1 MLSSHTWNPPPVD
14 LLLQPGEVHVWRA
27 FLDHYGSHL
36 ADLRSSLS
44 EDERTRAGRFHFE
57 RDQVHFTVGRGL
69 LRSILARYLR
79 QEPARLRF
87 EYGSNGKPSLAVP
100 LGRQPFQFNLSHS
113 HGVALFALAHGRELG
128 VDLEQVRPMDDAE
141 QIAKSYYTA
150 REHAL
155 LRELSGSR
163 KEEAFFKCWT
173 RKEAYL
179 KATGTGISESLDK
192 VEVSLAPGEPARV
205 LSIAGDVKAAS
216 AWQLVEL
223 IPAPG
228 FVGAV
233 AWQGPPSPMA
243 LWQCEE

>member
-1 MLSSHTWNPPPVD
+1 MLAFHTWSPPPAD
-14 LLLQPGEVHVWRA
+14 LVLQPGEVHVWRA
-27 FLDHYGSHL
+27 FLDNYASHL

-44 EDERTRAGRFHFE
+44 DDERTRAGRFHFE
-57 RDQVHFTVGRGL
+57 RDRVHFAVGRGL
-69 LRSILARYLR
+69 IRSILARYLG

-87 EYGSNGKPSLAVP
+87 EYGSNGKPWLTDP
-100 LGRQPFQFNLSHS
+100 LGRQPLQFNLSHS
-113 HGVALFALAHGRELG
+113 HGVALFALAFGQELG
-128 VDLEQVRPMDDAE
+128 VDLEQVRLIDDAE
-141 QIAKSYYTA
+141 QIAKNYYTA

-192 VEVSLAPGEPARV
+192 VEVSLVPGEPARV
-205 LSIAGDVKAAS
+205 LSIAGDIKAAS
-216 AWQLVEL
+216 AWQLEEL
-223 IPAPG
+223 IPASG

-233 AWQGPPSPMA
+233 AWQGPPLPMA
-243 LWQCEE
+243 LWQCAE